1 VQPQKR
7 QPKRQVQQPE
17 SQAVKQPQVNQS
29 GSQSQQPE
37 SQTAGKPQFNSHRKQ
52 TVTTQPDQTGR
63 VVQEI
68 PRWKKSKKPE
78 DQRND

>member
-1 VQPQKR
+1 
-7 QPKRQVQQPE
+7 
-17 SQAVKQPQVNQS
+17 
-29 GSQSQQPE
+29 
-37 SQTAGKPQFNSHRKQ
+37 
-52 TVTTQPDQTGR
+52 VTTQPDQTGR